1 MNHHPLAREKG
12 GDSSGSRSATVL
24 ARDWWRLD
32 APVDALSGDGI
43 GPVTHLMYLIWLVRL
58 DLQRAFDIFEPRG
71 RLGFIIWV
79 LEFGREEYDLAPGRI
94 PSYDLA
100 ALREAVARASA
111 AAPATGAAPPST
123 GSAMLEGIWAGRP
136 DLQSAYPL
144 DSARGRTGFLRWLAA
159 SGIHEYP
166 IPRRIVATELWRA
179 GLYGPCLRLV
189 VGALRRRLAARF
201 RPGRNGEERPAAPE
215 PTERPIAFESLPQPI
230 VSIPG
235 RAVPPSELAAPG
247 VTLIGY
253 ARGELGIGEDVRTA
267 ARALA
272 TTETPFGV
280 LDFSHGLGSRQT
292 DTSSDRWLTDSCRH
306 RANLFCVAGM
316 EMARAYLT
324 LGEAVFDRRYNI
336 GYWPW
341 ELPEWPRACHGAF
354 AFVDEVW
361 ASTRFAAEALG
372 RSSPVPVIRMPL
384 AVTVDLEQ
392 RFERRAFGL
401 PRDRYLF
408 LFAFDFRSFI
418 ARKNPF
424 ASLEAFRRAFPSG
437 REKAG
442 LVVKVMNASPG
453 DPNWQRVRRAAAE
466 DPRIHLIEET
476 LPRQAMLGLV
486 DCCDAFLSL
495 HRSEGF
501 GRGPAEAMVLG
512 KPVVVTN
519 FSGNTDFCLPHT
531 ACLVDYTLVPVGP
544 GEYAYGE
551 GQVWAEPD
559 IDHAARHMRRLVE
572 DAAFSR
578 DLGAAAA
585 AYMAEHHSA
594 AAIGRR
600 YTERLTALGLV

>member
-1 MNHHPLAREKG
+1 MSHSPLARDT
-12 GDSSGSRSATVL
+12 GDRSGARPAVVL
-24 ARDWWRLD
+24 ARDWSCLD
-32 APVDALSGDGI
+32 APVAALSGHGV

-58 DLQRAFDIFEPRG
+58 DLQRAFDIVEPRG
-71 RLGFIIWV
+71 RFGFITWV
-79 LEFGREEYDLAPGRI
+79 LEFGREEYDLAPERI
-94 PSYDLA
+94 PAYDLT
-100 ALREAVARASA
+100 ALRAAVARATA
-111 AAPATGAAPPST
+111 APDAAPAAPSS

-144 DSARGRTGFLRWLAA
+144 DTRRGRTGFLRWLAA
-159 SGIHEYP
+159 SGVREYP
-166 IPRRIVATELWRA
+166 IPRRLVAMELWRA

-189 VGALRRRLAARF
+189 GGALRRRLAPRLRQDRDGDGHPAHRE
-201 RPGRNGEERPAAPE
+201 PSERAI
-215 PTERPIAFESLPQPI
+215 TFEDLPRPI

-235 RAVPPSELAAPG
+235 RAVPAAELAAPG

-272 TTETPFGV
+272 TTATPFGI
-280 LDFSHGLGSRQT
+280 LDFSHGLGSRQM

-316 EMARAYLT
+316 EMARAYLN
-324 LGEAVFDRRYNI
+324 LGESVFDRRYNI

-341 ELPEWPRACHGAF
+341 ELPEWPVACHGAF

-372 RSSPVPVIRMPL
+372 RASPVPVVRMPL

-392 RFERRAFGL
+392 RFERRFFGL
-401 PRDRYLF
+401 PRDRFLF

-424 ASLEAFRRAFPSG
+424 ASLEAFRRAFPTG

-442 LVVKVMNASPG
+442 LVVKVMNASPD
-453 DPNWQRVRRAAAE
+453 DPNWRRVRQAAAD

-519 FSGNTDFCLPHT
+519 FSGNTDFCLPYT
-531 ACLVDYTLVPVGP
+531 ACLVDYTLIPVGP
-544 GEYAYGE
+544 GEYAYGD
-551 GQVWAEPD
+551 GQVWADPD
-559 IDHAARHMRRLVE
+559 IDHAARHMKRLVE
-572 DAAFSR
+572 DPAFAR
-578 DLGAAAA
+578 ELGAAAA
-585 AYMAEHHSA
+585 THMAEHHGA
-594 AAIGRR
+594 AAVGRR
-600 YTERLTALGLV
+600 YTERLTALGLL